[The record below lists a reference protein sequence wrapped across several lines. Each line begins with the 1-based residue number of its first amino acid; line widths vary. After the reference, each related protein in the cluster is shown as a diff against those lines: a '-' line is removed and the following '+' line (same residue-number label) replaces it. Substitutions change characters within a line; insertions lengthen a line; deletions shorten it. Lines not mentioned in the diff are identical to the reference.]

1 MKEKTIRKS
10 GADSLHEAK
19 LNKKDEFY
27 TQLSDIEKE
36 VVNYKDFFK
45 GKTVLCNCDDP
56 RQSNFFHYFSYNFE
70 FLGLKKLITICYK
83 NQNRDLFSE
92 GSSEK
97 SIFLEYDG
105 DKNGD
110 KVPNIEEI
118 GINYLK
124 GDGDF
129 RSQEC
134 IEILKKADVV
144 VTNPPFS
151 LFREYIA
158 QLMEL
163 NKKFLILGNQNAR
176 AYKDIFSLFMDNK
189 IWTGA
194 SIRSGDREFGVPKDY
209 PLNAAGTRVDE
220 EGNKFIRVKGIRWFT
235 NIDYVERKEDL
246 ILYKKY
252 NKDEY
257 PFYDNYDAINVN
269 ETKLIPMDYKGVMG
283 VPITFLDKFN
293 PDQFEILGL
302 SQKVGYGLESLKL
315 YDEFEE
321 IRQDGSKTGSSGKKT
336 NGNPVMKGKFKFV
349 NGKIKKGNYF
359 SNGKEEVHSLY
370 GRIFIKNKRL

>member
-1 MKEKTIRKS
+1 MENIQKKT
-10 GADSLHEAK
+10 GAGSLHQAK

-36 VVNYKDFFK
+36 VINYKASFK

-70 FLGLKKLITICYK
+70 YLGLKKLITICYK

-97 SIFLEYDG
+97 SIFLEYEG

-118 GINYLK
+118 GINYLR

-134 IEILKKADVV
+134 IEILKEADIV

-151 LFREYIA
+151 LFREYVD
-158 QLMEL
+158 QLIKH
-163 NKKFLILGNQNAR
+163 NKKFLILGNLNALT
-176 AYKDIFSLFMDNK
+176 YKEIFKLVQDQK
-189 IWTGA
+189 LWIGKT
-194 SIRSGDREFGVPKDY
+194 IRSGDREFGVPKDY
-209 PLNAAGTRVDE
+209 PLKSAGHRVDE
-220 EGNKFIRVKGIRWFT
+220 KGNKFIRVKGIRWYT
-235 NIDYVERKEDL
+235 NLDYKERKQNIPL
-246 ILYKKY
+246 FRKY
-252 NKDEY
+252 NPEDY

-269 ETKLIPMDYKGVMG
+269 VTKDIPCDYKGVMG
-283 VPITFLDKFN
+283 VPITFIDKFN
-293 PDQFEILGL
+293 PKQFEILGL
-302 SQKVGYGLESLKL
+302 SQKYGYGLESNKF
-315 YDEFEE
+315 YDDYRE
-321 IRQDGSKTGSSGKKT
+321 IRPDGSETGSSGKKT
-336 NGNPVMKGKFKFV
+336 NGNPVMKGKPK
-349 NGKIKKGNYF
+349 KKGNYF
-359 SNGKEEVHSLY
+359 YNGSETVHSLY
-370 GRIFIKNKRL
+370 ARVFIRNLNL